1 LTFEKISGRE
11 LTRRGRVAMES
22 IVMGE
27 GHGVPSIVT
36 AVTVEDPYGVREGWG
51 HASVTANL
59 LSDPDFTLGTFCVQD
74 ECDVVVP
81 AASPMIMHV
90 HASAGGD
97 VLPLQLDVLQHD
109 PAPVDVEGTCNPEFQ
124 APLVFVATAV
134 KVEDGDYL
142 HHQNYAQAE
151 NGAQKVD
158 RRFGHRSAE
167 ARASVSEGMRI
178 KAMKVG
184 GARVSLGDR
193 LAVAMRLEKKEIT
206 TKEAQAALGCC
217 KSYISQMMKPHNLER
232 LKQKVALGMDP
243 KLTKAHLPKLPRV
256 KLQPKHHLLPSTCS
270 QQLAASSADIA
281 SFYADARNAPPDNDS
296 VLADY
301 WAPGDFVVS
310 EAYVLAPETI
320 LVPSDSI
327 SEVPTV

>member
-1 LTFEKISGRE
+1 
-11 LTRRGRVAMES
+11 MES

-178 KAMKVG
+178 KAMKVRPLPPLQRPLLRPARRSTWSGACARVQVG

-206 TKEAQAALGCC
+206 TKEAQ
-217 KSYISQMMKPHNLER
+217 
-232 LKQKVALGMDP
+232 VP
-243 KLTKAHLPKLPRV
+243 KLALQLPLIKRACKNPGKFVPGGPIRTPTRRAQRTSPV
-256 KLQPKHHLLPSTCS
+256 HTSREF
-270 QQLAASSADIA
+270 ASSFQQ
-281 SFYADARNAPPDNDS
+281 SLF
-296 VLADY
+296 L
-301 WAPGDFVVS
+301 
-310 EAYVLAPETI
+310 
-320 LVPSDSI
+320 
-327 SEVPTV
+327 